1 MKNKLLVNV
10 CFLFPFVVTVL
21 NAQVIVTYLV
31 SSTLAQGIAYGNLCL
46 ILLGT
51 GLIIKN
57 RGKLSKTSGLWI
69 VFYIL
74 YFLFAFLASAI
85 HYNNS
90 NILIATIPFFY
101 VLGFLYYL
109 SLPKNRVLFKKVAFI
124 SFTVSCMISIY
135 WKIIDFDI
143 DQVGGKYVYIIDR
156 ASGVYGDANQMALI
170 SIISFIFVFQTF
182 KPKNKFLKILRL
194 ILLTVTAY
202 SLFITFSNTG
212 FMVFVISLIML
223 NYKFFKG
230 IRIILGIGLLPL
242 VYILLLNLNSL
253 TAKFDLV
260 GQQRDKINNIVNI
273 LSFNFDRVDD
283 SGRSELVNELL
294 LYVYKNPVLGNGID
308 FANSQQGHNTII
320 GVWADAGVFVLI
332 FFLFM
337 LGKYFAKTITSPPH
351 IRFFVLPILIALCI
365 FMLSLQSIINQPYLV
380 ALFIYLGYLLDF
392 NHDEHL
398 NSISDNSSRPMIKDF
413 MT

>member
-1 MKNKLLVNV
+1 MKNKLIVHL

-31 SSTLAQGIAYGNLCL
+31 SSTLAQGIAYGNLGL

-51 GLIIKN
+51 SLVIKN
-57 RGKLSKTSGLWI
+57 RGELSKTSGLWI
-69 VFYIL
+69 GFYVL

-85 HYNNS
+85 NYFNS
-90 NILIATIPFFY
+90 NIFLAVIPFFY
-101 VLGFLYYL
+101 VLGFYYYL
-109 SLPKNRVLFKKVAFI
+109 SISSNRILFEKVALI
-124 SFTVSCMISIY
+124 SFVLSCLISIY
-135 WKIIDFDI
+135 WKSIDFDI
-143 DQVGGKYVYIIDR
+143 DQVGGKYIYIIDR
-156 ASGVYGDANQMALI
+156 ASGVYGDANQMALV

-182 KPKNKFLKILRL
+182 KQKNKFLKILRL
-194 ILLTVTAY
+194 IILTVTAY

-230 IRIILGIGLLPL
+230 IKIVLGISVLPFIY
-242 VYILLLNLNSL
+242 VLLLNLNSL
-253 TAKFDLV
+253 TANINLV

-273 LSFNFDRVDD
+273 LSFNFDKVDD

-294 LYVYKNPVLGNGID
+294 HYVYKNPVLGNGID
-308 FANSQQGHNTII
+308 FANSHQGHNTII

-351 IRFFVLPILIALCI
+351 IRFFVLPVLITLCI
-365 FMLSLQSIINQPYLV
+365 FMLSLQSIINQPYLM

-392 NHDEHL
+392 NHDEHF
-398 NSISDNSSRPMIKDF
+398 NSTSDN
-413 MT
+413 